1 MGVFY
6 IVAQLVG
13 ATLAGYVLTLI
24 FSPDIWM
31 KAKLGTP
38 TVATGISFGTA
49 ILIEIILT
57 FFLVISI
64 WGTAVDKRRPDIG
77 GLGIGLT
84 VAADIL
90 IGGPLTGA
98 SMNPARTFGPALAG
112 GGFDGMN
119 HLVYWIGPIV
129 GSILA
134 AIIYKNFFMEKND

>member
-77 GLGIGLT
+77 
-84 VAADIL
+84 
-90 IGGPLTGA
+90 A
-98 SMNPARTFGPALAG
+98 S
-112 GGFDGMN
+112 
-119 HLVYWIGPIV
+119 
-129 GSILA
+129 GS
-134 AIIYKNFFMEKND
+134 

>member
-1 MGVFY
+1 MGV
-6 IVAQLVG
+6 
-13 ATLAGYVLTLI
+13 
-24 FSPDIWM
+24 
-31 KAKLGTP
+31 
-38 TVATGISFGTA
+38 
-49 ILIEIILT
+49 

-134 AIIYKNFFMEKND
+134 AIIYKNVFMENND